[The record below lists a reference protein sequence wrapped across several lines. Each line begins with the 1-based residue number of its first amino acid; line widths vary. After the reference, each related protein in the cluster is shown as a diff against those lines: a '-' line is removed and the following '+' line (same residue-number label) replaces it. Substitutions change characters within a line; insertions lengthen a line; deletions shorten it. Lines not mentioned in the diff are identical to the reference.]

1 MPTQATIA
9 ITPGSGQFLD
19 AVSLVI
25 GATTVVRETVVLAD
39 PSNATYLATV
49 TSAGA
54 LNVTDSI
61 LDGCITA
68 NVLAV
73 SLPAGQITT
82 LTPPTAAAIGTAVS
96 TDLLIGT
103 QFAAASVPVALP
115 TATIT
120 TLTPPTAAAI
130 AAAIVANPPAVTFSA
145 PQHVIVDSG
154 TLTTVSTVTAVT
166 SITNPVAV
174 TGTFFQATQPVSIA
188 SGQVASGAFAS
199 GSIASGAIAS
209 GAIASGAIAA
219 GAAAAGAFA
228 DGSVFVRSNA
238 ASTFPVTAIGT
249 LTNNNAAPA
258 GTNVGALTAIAN
270 AAAPSFSEG
279 DQVLVSVDLSG
290 HQRVVATGPA
300 AAGAAASGN
309 PVLVGGIDASGNI
322 RQLPVANAGVG
333 TLPTQTLIIGGKN
346 YDSNGVIQAG
356 FDGFGTISTINSV
369 ANGDAQ
375 SNTTGFLY
383 ASAQDTNRALAVYPA
398 IFNGTTW
405 DRARSAGVGNAVAAT
420 GIAAHAAYGEYLTAA
435 PANTTGKYSALQ
447 TDDSGSLF
455 TKNTRRSQT
464 AAQGTTISST
474 TAATAVTATPAAA
487 TFADLSQLI
496 ITVGAIAT
504 TAIAFTAT
512 LSDGTNTYIY
522 DMDTGVIASGGA
534 DPLIINFNPPLPA
547 TSAATGWTI
556 ALSVNTVVAHITTV
570 VVLQKAS

>member
-1 MPTQATIA
+1 M
-9 ITPGSGQFLD
+9 
-19 AVSLVI
+19 
-25 GATTVVRETVVLAD
+25 
-39 PSNATYLATV
+39 
-49 TSAGA
+49 
-54 LNVTDSI
+54 
-61 LDGCITA
+61 
-68 NVLAV
+68 LAV

-300 AAGAAASGN
+300 ASGAAAAGN

-356 FDGFGTISTINSV
+356 FDGYGTISTINSV

-383 ASAQDTNRALAVYPA
+383 ASVQDTTGRWRFIPQFSTAQLGTVLAPPESEMPSPPRVLLLMQLMENILPPRLRIQQENILPCKQMIREVYSPRIPA
-398 IFNGTTW
+398 VVKQQ
-405 DRARSAGVGNAVAAT
+405 RKARRFQ
-420 GIAAHAAYGEYLTAA
+420 
-435 PANTTGKYSALQ
+435 ALQ
-447 TDDSGSLF
+447 P
-455 TKNTRRSQT
+455 Q
-464 AAQGTTISST
+464 
-474 TAATAVTATPAAA
+474 
-487 TFADLSQLI
+487 
-496 ITVGAIAT
+496 
-504 TAIAFTAT
+504 
-512 LSDGTNTYIY
+512 
-522 DMDTGVIASGGA
+522 
-534 DPLIINFNPPLPA
+534 PP
-547 TSAATGWTI
+547 
-556 ALSVNTVVAHITTV
+556 
-570 VVLQKAS
+570 